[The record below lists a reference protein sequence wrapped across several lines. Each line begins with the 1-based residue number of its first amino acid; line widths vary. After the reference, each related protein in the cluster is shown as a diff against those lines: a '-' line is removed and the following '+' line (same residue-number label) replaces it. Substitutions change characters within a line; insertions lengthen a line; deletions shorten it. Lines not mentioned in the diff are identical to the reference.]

1 MRKWFVVP
9 AARFFAL
16 GMVVP
21 LHIMF
26 IKSIVKSNKATGE
39 RKEHFRLCESYRSGN
54 TVKHLTI
61 IHLGSLEQLPQPE
74 QKRLLGRRIEQLIQQ
89 EREGNVLFAPVPPEG
104 IIEQLAQ
111 KFYFAIKE
119 KQRIDIA
126 SGKDYHMVDINSLK
140 NEDVREVGIE
150 WLCLQAIEQL
160 QIGTLLRNNGWDE
173 ETIKLALTHI
183 TSRATYPASEL
194 RTSQWITQNSAIC
207 ELTGYPVKKITKDR
221 LYEISHQL
229 YEKKDALEKHL
240 SKRTNDLFDL
250 NDSIIL
256 FDLTNTYYE
265 GVMRNSKIARFGR
278 SKEKRSD
285 ARLVVLA
292 VVVNAEGFLKYS
304 NIYEGNKADSKTL
317 EHMLEQ
323 MSARTS
329 SVARKPVVVLDAG
342 IATED
347 NIKLLK
353 KNGYDYMCV
362 SRSGMG
368 KYTIDPES
376 NPIGIFDK
384 KKQVITLQKV
394 KAAGSTDN
402 YLHVHSQAKERKET
416 SMNSR
421 FAERFEDGLKQIKE
435 SLGKKGGV
443 KKQAKVS
450 ERIGRLKAKYS
461 STHKYYDIGLESNKQ
476 GNVTNIIWTQK
487 VIERKDGMY
496 LLRTN
501 LNEKDE
507 RTQWK
512 IYNAIREIE
521 YTFRVLKTDIDL
533 RPIYH
538 KTDKASLAHLHLGLL
553 AYWIVNTIRY
563 QLKQKGINNEW
574 NDLVRIMNTQKL
586 VTTTMQND
594 RNETVCIRK
603 CSEPTENVKAIYDAL
618 KFKPMPFTRK
628 KSVVPP
634 AEIKKSQSPD
644 NELSLTG

>member
-1 MRKWFVVP
+1 MW
-9 AARFFAL
+9 
-16 GMVVP
+16 VP

-26 IKSIVKSNKATGE
+26 IKSIVKTNKATGE

-61 IHLGSLEQLPQPE
+61 IHLGLLEELPEPE

-89 EREGNVLFAPVPPEG
+89 EREGNVLFAPVPPED

-111 KFYFAIKE
+111 RFYFAIKE

-126 SGKDYHMVDINSLK
+126 SGKDYHIVDVNSLQNK
-140 NEDVREVGIE
+140 DVREVGIE

-160 QIGTLLRNNGWDE
+160 QIATFLRNNDWDE
-173 ETIKLALTHI
+173 ELIKLALTHI

-221 LYEISHQL
+221 LYGISHQL

-240 SKRTNDLFDL
+240 GKRTNDLFDL
-250 NDSIIL
+250 NDSIIF

-292 VVVNAEGFLKYS
+292 VVVNTEGFLKYS
-304 NIYEGNKADSKTL
+304 NIYEGNKADSKAL

-323 MSARTS
+323 MSTSTS

-368 KYTIDPES
+368 KYTVDLES

-384 KKQVITLQKV
+384 KKQIITLQKV
-394 KAAGSTDN
+394 KVAGSMDN
-402 YLHVHSQAKERKET
+402 YLHVHSQAKELKET

-435 SLGKKGGV
+435 SLGKKSGI

-450 ERIGRLKAKYS
+450 ERIGRLKAKYP
-461 STHKYYDIGLESNKQ
+461 STHKYYDINLEANKE
-476 GNVTNIIWTQK
+476 GSVTDITWTQK
-487 VIERKDGMY
+487 DIEKKDGMY

-521 YTFRVLKTDIDL
+521 YTFRVLKTDLDL

-538 KTDKASLAHLHLGLL
+538 KSDAASMAHLHLGLL
-553 AYWIVNTIRY
+553 AYWVVNTIRY
-563 QLKQKGINNEW
+563 QLKLKGINNEW
-574 NDLVRIMNTQKL
+574 NDLVRIMSTQKL
-586 VTTTMQND
+586 VTTTMQNN
-594 RNETVCIRK
+594 RNETIRIRK
-603 CSEPTENVKAIYDAL
+603 CSEPTEDVQAIYKAL
-618 KFKPMPFTRK
+618 KYKSMPFTRK

-634 AEIKKSQSPD
+634 AEIKKSQSTD
-644 NELSLTG
+644 NDLSLTG

>member
-1 MRKWFVVP
+1 
-9 AARFFAL
+9 
-16 GMVVP
+16 
-21 LHIMF
+21 MF
-26 IKSIVKSNKATGE
+26 IKSIVKTNKVTGE
-39 RKEHFRLCESYRSGN
+39 RKEHFRLCESYRSGD

-61 IHLGSLEQLPQPE
+61 VHLGLLEELPEPE

-89 EREGNVLFAPVPPEG
+89 EREGNVLFGPVPPET
-104 IIEQLAQ
+104 IIESLAQ

-126 SGKDYHMVDINSLK
+126 SDKDFHIVDINSLK

-150 WLCLQAIEQL
+150 WLCMQAIEQL
-160 QIGTLLRNNGWDE
+160 QIGSVLRSNDWDE
-173 ETIKLALTHI
+173 ERIKLALTHI
-183 TSRATYPASEL
+183 ISRATYPASEL
-194 RTSQWITQNSAIC
+194 RTSQWITQNSAVC
-207 ELTGYPVKKITKDR
+207 ELTGYPAKKITKDR

-229 YEKKDALEKHL
+229 YEQKDSLEKHL

-292 VVVNAEGFLKYS
+292 VVVNTEGFLKYS

-317 EHMLEQ
+317 EHMLRQ
-323 MSARTS
+323 MSANTS

-368 KYTIDPES
+368 KYTVAPES
-376 NPIGIFDK
+376 DPIGIFDK
-384 KKQVITLQKV
+384 KKQLITLQKV
-394 KAAGSTDN
+394 TVTGCTDN
-402 YLHVHSQAKERKET
+402 CLHVHSLAKERKET

-421 FAERFEDGLKQIKE
+421 FAERFEGGLKQIKD
-435 SLGKKGGV
+435 SLGKKSGV

-461 STHKYYDIGLESNKQ
+461 STHKYYDINLETNKQ
-476 GNVTNIIWTQK
+476 GIVTNVTWTQK
-487 VIERKDGMY
+487 AIERKDGMY

-501 LNEKDE
+501 LDEKDE
-507 RTQWK
+507 RAQWK
-512 IYNAIREIE
+512 IYNAIREVE
-521 YTFRVLKTDIDL
+521 YTFRVLKTDLDL

-538 KTDKASLAHLHLGLL
+538 KTDAASMAHLHLGLL
-553 AYWIVNTIRY
+553 AYWVVNTIRY
-563 QLKQKGINNEW
+563 QLKQKGIKNEW
-574 NDLVRIMNTQKL
+574 NDIVRIMNTQKI
-586 VTTTMQND
+586 VTTTMQNA
-594 RNETVCIRK
+594 RNETICIRK
-603 CSEPTENVKAIYDAL
+603 CSEPTEGVQQIYNAL
-618 KFKPMPFTRK
+618 KYKPMPFTRK
-628 KSVVPP
+628 KFVVPP
-634 AEIKKSQSPD
+634 AEIKKSQFAD
-644 NELSLTG
+644 NDLSLTG